1 VIEYIHVEPAHEQR
15 PGFAAWGLAQTPPL
29 QTASATGWD
38 VPVDLYAVLPPE
50 LLEGGYVDGFPYD
63 VAQAQPL
70 VSATTAPAAEAPAR
84 TGPARKARK
93 RPAKKATSGAY
104 TRKPSDVEQVVLLAE
119 ATSGGPSDE

>member
-38 VPVDLYAVLPPE
+38 VPVD
-50 LLEGGYVDGFPYD
+50 PYD

-84 TGPARKARK
+84 TEPARKARK